1 MTPKTRG
8 SQATPVPSFVQR
20 CHYTKKEGGSQDI
33 LEKSET
39 VVAIHCKYVCIFNLP
54 EQLTLRAFYVIF
66 YKQEP
71 VIYSCVREEE
81 EKNDDLR

>member
-8 SQATPVPSFVQR
+8 SQATPVPSFVR
-20 CHYTKKEGGSQDI
+20 CCHYTKKEGGSQDI
-33 LEKSET
+33 FEKSET